1 MSREELNRIVS
12 RDDKGINEAKGILS
26 ILYRR
31 ILFDLGVDA
40 ATLEQ
45 YLDRWVHD
53 PNGPVK
59 QTTKKIT
66 QARGNYIKKM
76 IEPEVMTW
84 KSFSDLLMMLYPNY
98 IKIEITMGWPNDT
111 STSHSLTMDTAYL
124 NNNPNPPQFYSG
136 RDDVLAEYRPEE
148 EAEEEDIYGNA
159 NPNQLDLFL
168 DDDDDEDDFD
178 DD

>member
-1 MSREELNRIVS
+1 
-12 RDDKGINEAKGILS
+12 
-26 ILYRR
+26 
-31 ILFDLGVDA
+31 
-40 ATLEQ
+40 
-45 YLDRWVHD
+45 
-53 PNGPVK
+53 
-59 QTTKKIT
+59 
-66 QARGNYIKKM
+66 
-76 IEPEVMTW
+76 
-84 KSFSDLLMMLYPNY
+84 
-98 IKIEITMGWPNDT
+98 MGWPNET

-168 DDDDDEDDFD
+168 DDDDDDEDDFD